1 MGKRENFSL
10 ETLRIKVYEYLKEQ
24 INSQKFRPGDFL
36 DLNLI
41 GNELGMSRTPLRDA
55 LFQLESEGF
64 LTIYPRRGVMLND
77 LDLKTV
83 RDIYEIIGAL
93 ESSALLHAAVQFA
106 EDDVRRMIK
115 LDKEMSIS
123 LNHEDYDTYY
133 NLNVEFH
140 NVFLL
145 KSENEELK
153 KTARVLRERLYDFPR
168 SRGLLKEWEQSNLR
182 EHVEM
187 VNFLEAG
194 NFLAAAEYLRDVHWS
209 FSVQERYIR
218 KYYFA
223 LKGEHTKER

>member
-1 MGKRENFSL
+1 MGKMENLSL

-24 INSQKFRPGDFL
+24 INALRFRPGVFL
-36 DLNLI
+36 DLSLI
-41 GNELGMSRTPLRDA
+41 GSELGMSRTPLRDA

-64 LTIYPRRGVMLND
+64 ITIYPRRGVMLNA

-83 RDIYEIIGAL
+83 RNIYEIIGAL
-93 ESSALLHAAVQFA
+93 ESSALLHAAVNFT
-106 EDDVRRMIK
+106 EDDVLRMAS
-115 LDKEMSIS
+115 LNKEMGVS
-123 LNHEDYDTYY
+123 LGHEDYDTYY
-133 NLNVEFH
+133 SLNVDFH

-153 KTARVLRERLYDFPR
+153 RAARVLRERLYDFPR

-182 EHVEM
+182 EHVEL
-187 VNFLEAG
+187 VDLLETG

-218 KYYFA
+218 KYYFS
-223 LKGEHTKER
+223 LKGEHTKEG